1 MPLETLSLHPELYT
15 EYWFLCL
22 ESSVCYLFLILVI
35 FVIVQFHVIFL
46 IYFPNF
52 IVGLLVGL
60 ILENNTWPL
69 FSSGSGLCL
78 EFELRLIYRFLNG

>member
-1 MPLETLSLHPELYT
+1 MPLEILSLHPELYT

-35 FVIVQFHVIFL
+35 FV